1 MERESLLN
9 YIYRFFDLIVLLFI
23 VFDFGYDF
31 KENFNTPHVI
41 GLVILT
47 LLLLGFNLFKYYK
60 YKYKSNIK
68 VALVNIFLLT
78 SLLIISSIIAFY
90 NNIFSFDY
98 ILQKIKPIFEG
109 GLILYFLLR

>member
-41 GLVILT
+41 GLFILT
-47 LLLLGFNLFKYYK
+47 FSLLGFNVFKYYK

-68 VALVNIFLLT
+68 VAVVNIFPRVFK
-78 SLLIISSIIAFY
+78 SR
-90 NNIFSFDY
+90 NC
-98 ILQKIKPIFEG
+98 
-109 GLILYFLLR
+109 